1 MEIYES
7 PITLNTNA
15 LQNRD
20 MFFQTLRN
28 RILEKIC
35 VTMPAQIIS
44 YDRDTHKAMIQPMLN
59 YNVRGHG
66 AKVCTP
72 FTVEILRLMAGGFL
86 IDFPIVEGDT
96 GWLIAVDRDCF
107 QVKAISKPSL
117 PTNPEVNTYTT
128 GFWIPDQWGSEEK
141 LKIPNI
147 DEYDKDRLVI
157 QTRDG
162 TQKISIGNK
171 DIRISATNVSVSATE
186 NATIMTTGSTNVVAQ
201 SVNINSPQVS
211 TTGSL
216 SVGNGAT
223 GVASSSSVL
232 TIENGIVTKIG

>member
-1 MEIYES
+1 MDIYES

-28 RILEKIC
+28 RILERIC
-35 VTMPAQIIS
+35 VAMPAQIIS
-44 YDRDTHKAMIQPMLN
+44 YDRDTHKATIQPMLN

-72 FTVEILRLMAGGFL
+72 FTVEILRMMAGGFL
-86 IDFPIVEGDT
+86 IDFPISEGDT
-96 GWLIAVDRDCF
+96 GWIIAVDRDCF
-107 QVKAISKPSL
+107 QVKAVSKPSL
-117 PTNPEVNTYTT
+117 PTNSEVNTYTT
-128 GFWIPDQWGSEEK
+128 GFWIPDQWGDGEK
-141 LKIPNI
+141 LKIP
-147 DEYDKDRLVI
+147 ELDKDRLVI

-162 TQKISIGNK
+162 TQKISIGDK
-171 DIRISATNVSVSATE
+171 DIKIFATNVSVSATE
-186 NATIMTTGSTNVVAQ
+186 NATITTTGSTNVVAQ

-223 GVASSSSVL
+223 GVASSSSIL